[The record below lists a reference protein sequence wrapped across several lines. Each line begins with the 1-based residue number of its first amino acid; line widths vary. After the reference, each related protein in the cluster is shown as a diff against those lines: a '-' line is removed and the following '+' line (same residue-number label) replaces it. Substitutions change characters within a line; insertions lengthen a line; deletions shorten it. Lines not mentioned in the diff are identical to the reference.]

1 MPRKKI
7 APEEENIST
16 VITEEGIDALA
27 AAEAPAE
34 IHGAENPYEPTLPA
48 DEPADVP
55 PPAEPEEPIIT
66 DAPPARADPIQLPIV
81 ADAPP
86 TLEKS
91 PATRRKKAVS
101 EKAATKN
108 SFFDLDFN
116 ALDRNLSPAER
127 QEWNSIYASYRS
139 RSALS
144 GTIIGMDIHAVS
156 VRNQGSGAMERRE
169 MFCAIVIPFRV
180 KILIPETEMWYEGD
194 DRPGFVLRNMVG
206 ANIDFVV
213 LQVDREG
220 GVAIASRRMAMDS
233 RRYYFTHHPEL
244 HKENALV
251 KCNLLS
257 VGPRRC
263 LAECY
268 GYDLN
273 LTQREMRYTAIPDLR
288 TEYSPGQE
296 LDCRIKHFD
305 PAQGSLQIS
314 VKEVESNPFEGAEL
328 RHPVGSRRQA
338 VIAGKYGGGVFCNLP
353 DGTVCMC
360 LYSYQYEDSDFSVG
374 DKVIIIVKQ
383 YDNKKQQIYGKIVA
397 KW

>member
-7 APEEENIST
+7 VPEENFPEVTT
-16 VITEEGIDALA
+16 VEGADALA
-27 AAEAPAE
+27 TAETPTE
-34 IHGAENPYEPTLPA
+34 NHIAENPDEPMQPA
-48 DEPADVP
+48 DEPADTPSPVVP
-55 PPAEPEEPIIT
+55 EEHIELPPAEDVPTSPEET
-66 DAPPARADPIQLPIV
+66 
-81 ADAPP
+81 P
-86 TLEKS
+86 T
-91 PATRRKKAVS
+91 ARRKKAVS
-101 EKAATKN
+101 AKAASKN

-144 GTIIGMDIHAVS
+144 GTIIGMDVHAVS
-156 VRNQGSGAMERRE
+156 VHNKESGALERRE

-233 RRYYFTHHPEL
+233 RRYYFAHHPEL

-251 KCNLLS
+251 KCSLLS

-296 LDCRIKHFD
+296 LDCRIKQFD

-360 LYSYQYEDSDFSVG
+360 LYSYQYEDSDFSV
-374 DKVIIIVKQ
+374 DNKVIIIVKQ